1 MRTWFKDSSNRLRT
15 GWRIVVMVIA
25 IAAVIFLVNWGWK
38 AAGLPSRKETG
49 PWMFL
54 LFTTLIS
61 GGIFLVIVALLKGFE
76 SENTCAIRL
85 PFQRSA
91 WRDVALGTVL
101 GSTVICIIVGTAVL
115 FGYGQ
120 VRLGTAVASDV
131 IVVILPMLVSTFL
144 LAAGEE
150 LTLRG
155 YVLRQISLGLNPVA
169 AIIITGILFGLLHA
183 ANPGANWQGLVC
195 TATGGILMAVL
206 VVRTGSLWLLIG
218 YHFGWNAAAF
228 EVFGLDLSG
237 FGSETSLFTGTLTGP
252 DWLSGGSY
260 GFEASFPTEII
271 EVLILTLVLMVHSIV
286 NGKQTAPPD

>member
-1 MRTWFKDSSNRLRT
+1 MRTWFMDRSNRLRT

-25 IAAVIFLVNWGWK
+25 IAAVILLVNWGWK
-38 AAGLPSRKETG
+38 AAGLPSRKEAG
-49 PWMFL
+49 PWEFL
-54 LFTTLIS
+54 VFTGLIS
-61 GGIFLVIVALLKGFE
+61 GGIFLVVASLLKAFE
-76 SENTCAIRL
+76 RKNTGAIRL

-115 FGYGQ
+115 FGYGH
-120 VRLGTAVASDV
+120 VRLGAAVAGDV
-131 IVVILPMLVSTFL
+131 NLALLPMLGATFL

-155 YVLRQISLGLNPVA
+155 YVLRQLSLGLNPVA
-169 AIIITGILFGLLHA
+169 AIIITGIFFGLLHA
-183 ANPGANWQGLVC
+183 GNPGANWQGLVC
-195 TATGGILMAVL
+195 TAIGGILMAVL

-228 EVFGLDLSG
+228 RIFGLDVSG
-237 FGSETSLFTGTLTGP
+237 FSSNMSFFTTTMTGP

-271 EVLILTLVLMVHSIV
+271 EILILALVLMVHSIV
-286 NGKQTAPPD
+286 KGTRVTSLD